1 MQPGAHP
8 CLRLVL
14 AHLEDAA
21 GRLCLRPDAAP
32 SPCVQIASFYFQ
44 VSKKPISPGIR
55 PGYSS
60 TSALSIINPGR
71 EVSPQ
76 CDGGWRVEEFDDD
89 DALRQPLTANS
100 SLSRIT
106 LSGWSRGGGGSRSGV
121 IKWRNSLISVRQSS
135 SVRSSGHSAASGSQQ
150 VIGSILP
157 SSFPLLWRFDPKA
170 YPDAPNGGSRAS
182 QQSRIG
188 ETSRFAIA
196 GACCVG
202 SESLRR
208 CLHAVA
214 LGACGA

>member
-1 MQPGAHP
+1 MTERSGTSSLRSVDEKRIVVDSTDALVPACLSRRRAGPGV
-8 CLRLVL
+8 RS
-14 AHLEDAA
+14 
-21 GRLCLRPDAAP
+21 G
-32 SPCVQIASFYFQ
+32 
-44 VSKKPISPGIR
+44 
-55 PGYSS
+55 
-60 TSALSIINPGR
+60 
-71 EVSPQ
+71 
-76 CDGGWRVEEFDDD
+76 CDPAIPARIGL
-89 DALRQPLTANS
+89 ALRQPLTANS

-106 LSGWSRGGGGSRSGV
+106 LSGWSRGGSGSRSGV

-150 VIGSILP
+150 VIGGILP

-208 CLHAVA
+208 CPHAVA